1 MKIEMSGSFLSEVLL
16 SAEEAEIKDLNISI
30 DNVSMKVQDLK
41 TEVKKV
47 IEETCHLLP
56 SGNEQLVSQAEKLK
70 TNMKNIYER
79 IENQHKFQLQNST
92 GELKRLSEILQETNL
107 SLQFVTELIDIDVA
121 LQTCCELQAK
131 GEYLKAAERL
141 RKLESFFQTSHEQE
155 LEIIKA
161 LSKERI
167 LYLEKFLY
175 DLREIWKL
183 CINISETEVE
193 KNRQILLKVNISRLN
208 DIEQMMKALDY
219 LEKLEFSF
227 KKLATLIQK
236 SILEP
241 VILNECFVE
250 TFTDEK
256 HAVLEIQM
264 KGGSSRPNYKLVFR
278 NLMEIFCFLEKY
290 LNVEIN
296 KNFFVLN
303 KLGDMI
309 CAEFTEYL
317 IKNSLSH
324 TIPSHSEEFADYDNV
339 IKAVEEFQEYV
350 IKIGFFKDTANS
362 ILNYAK
368 NVDVLFAN
376 KTCETYLAK
385 AREIMK
391 QDLHEMIE
399 VGPWVPSQTLHIDSV
414 NTAMDLLPD
423 FKLSKYSFQF
433 PQCKISKS
441 TQDVLK
447 IVFDIL
453 EEATQRTDFC
463 AVRLFYTA
471 RNVFELYRAV
481 VPTYHAKFLETI
493 PQQVALFH
501 NNCMYLAHHLL
512 TLGHSY
518 RDRLP
523 KVLGSH
529 FVTFVDQVPKLREL
543 GGTVF
548 LKYMQ
553 SQRKQILEI
562 LRSSGLTNLGEKCK
576 QDPNV
581 EKSIRQCLRQLELLQ
596 KVWNGVLPTNVYC
609 KSIGCL
615 VNAFIEEIITRILT
629 IEDIP
634 AETAVMLVRVFG
646 LVTARAP
653 QVFQDPKEVVRYVKL
668 WLRFQELAIVLGENL
683 KGIEARW
690 CDGKGPLA
698 HYFAPAEVKKL
709 IRALFQNTDRR
720 SAVLAHIK

>member
-1 MKIEMSGSFLSEVLL
+1 MQLEMSGNFLSEVLL
-16 SAEEAEIKDLNISI
+16 SAEEAEIKDLNTTI

-41 TEVKKV
+41 NEVKKV
-47 IEETCHLLP
+47 IEETSHLLP
-56 SGNEQLVSQAEKLK
+56 SGNEKLVSQAEKLK

-92 GELKRLSEILQETNL
+92 GELKRLSEVLQETNL
-107 SLQFVTELIDIDVA
+107 SLQFVSELIDIDVA
-121 LQTCCELQAK
+121 LQTCCELQTK
-131 GEYLKAAERL
+131 GEYLKAAESL
-141 RKLESFFQTSHEQE
+141 RKLESFFQSSHDQE

-161 LSKERI
+161 LLKERI

-183 CINISETEVE
+183 CININETEME
-193 KNRQILLKVNISRLN
+193 KNRQISFKVNISRLN
-208 DIEQMMKALDY
+208 DVEQMMKALHFLD
-219 LEKLEFSF
+219 KLEFSF
-227 KKLATLIQK
+227 KKLVTQIQK

-241 VILNECFVE
+241 VILNETYVQ

-256 HAVLEIQM
+256 HAILEIQM
-264 KGGSSRPNYKLVFR
+264 KVGSSRSQYKLVIS
-278 NLMEIFCFLEKY
+278 NLLKIFSFLEKY

-296 KNFFVLN
+296 EDFYFLK

-309 CAEFTEYL
+309 CAEFTEFL

-339 IKAVEEFQEYV
+339 IKAVEEFQEYL
-350 IKIGFFKDTANS
+350 IKIGFFTDTTNS
-362 ILNYAK
+362 ILDYAK

-399 VGPWVPSQTLHIDSV
+399 VGPWVPSQSLHNVGDNI
-414 NTAMDLLPD
+414 AMDLLPD

-441 TQDVLK
+441 TRDVLK

-481 VPTYHAKFLETI
+481 VPTYHVKFLETI

-501 NNCMYLAHHLL
+501 NNCMYLAHHLI

-543 GGTVF
+543 GATVF

-553 SQRKQILEI
+553 NQRKQILEI
-562 LRSSGLTNLGEKCK
+562 LRSSGLTNLGEECK

-596 KVWNGVLPTNVYC
+596 TVWNGVLPTNVYC

-615 VNAFIEEIITRILT
+615 VNAFIEEIIARILT

-668 WLRFQELAIVLGENL
+668 WLRFQELGIVLGENL